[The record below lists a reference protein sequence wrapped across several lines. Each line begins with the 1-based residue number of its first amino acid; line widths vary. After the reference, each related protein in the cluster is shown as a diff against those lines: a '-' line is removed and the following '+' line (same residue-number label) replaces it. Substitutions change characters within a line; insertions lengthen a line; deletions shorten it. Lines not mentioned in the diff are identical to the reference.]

1 MAKLLVRGVDARVAQ
16 ALKERAARNRCS
28 VEAEH
33 RAILEQALCQTPRR
47 SLAEVLAE
55 MPDVGRDADLRGSTT
70 TRRRAFLM
78 DTNVVTTGL
87 GCRSKKR

>member
-55 MPDVGRDADLRGSTT
+55 MPDVGRDADFARVDDNEAPGI
-70 TRRRAFLM
+70 F
-78 DTNVVTTGL
+78 DGH
-87 GCRSKKR
+87 